1 MGQHVIDIN
10 KSSRFDNLRKISFS
24 DQTLSDYS
32 EYFGK
37 LVNRVEEC
45 DLSYCLVSRRVIR
58 EFSKEIVKGTKLKK
72 LNMRG
77 TRILT
82 PETDIP
88 NQPHHQL
95 LGFGEALVKLTEV
108 NFCGTNV
115 LEGRRLT
122 ETFDTLHKLGS
133 LEKLKNLNISSIQT
147 AYWIEA
153 KAFGQIMNKLE
164 VLNLRNSTVTKDQ
177 FNSLLDVM
185 QVGTNLRVLKMG
197 DNRLSLIKD
206 ICSSKLAIALN
217 NVEELELWPCEFTH
231 IQVLSVLARIEQ
243 KTNLKRLFIDEET
256 DRYLSYSYPQLYLE
270 LRSRISRKVLFSL
283 LPY

>member
-24 DQTLSDYS
+24 DQTLDEYS
-32 EYFGK
+32 EYLGK

-45 DLSYCLVSRRVIR
+45 DLSYCLVSRSVIR
-58 EFSKEIVKGTKLKK
+58 ELSKEIVKGTKLKI

-82 PETDIP
+82 SKSDIP
-88 NQPHHQL
+88 NQPHQL

-108 NFCGTNV
+108 NFCGSNV
-115 LEGRRLT
+115 LECRRLT

-133 LEKLKNLNISSIQT
+133 WEKLKNLNISNIQT

-153 KAFGQIMNKLE
+153 KVFGQIMNKLE

-256 DRYLSYSYPQLYLE
+256 DRYLSYSYPELYLE